1 MFRVIIA
8 GTRDFKDYELLKSYC
23 DYMLSKKA
31 QSGEEIVIISGGATG
46 ADTLG
51 EQYAKER
58 GYSLRQ
64 FPAQWDKYGRQA
76 GPMRNRQ
83 MAENAD
89 ALIAYWDG
97 ESRGTKNMIEEAKKR
112 GLKVAVKYYK
122 AC

>member
-1 MFRVIIA
+1 MELWELQAILDIELEKVE
-8 GTRDFKDYELLKSYC
+8 GQRD
-23 DYMLSKKA
+23 
-31 QSGEEIVIISGGATG
+31 
-46 ADTLG
+46 
-51 EQYAKER
+51 
-58 GYSLRQ
+58 YSLCQ
-64 FPAQWDKYGRQA
+64 FLAQWDKYGRQA

-97 ESRGTKNMIEEAKKR
+97 ESRGSKNMIEEAKKR